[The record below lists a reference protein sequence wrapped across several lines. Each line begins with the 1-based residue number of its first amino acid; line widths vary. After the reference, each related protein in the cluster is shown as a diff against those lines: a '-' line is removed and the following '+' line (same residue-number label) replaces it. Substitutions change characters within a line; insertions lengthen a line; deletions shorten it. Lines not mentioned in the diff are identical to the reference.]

1 MRARPMRQIN
11 KLILIAVISL
21 PTTVLADT
29 DEDLR
34 ALYSLVGNW
43 YTGFLLPLGTIL
55 AGIVVLIGGIMYI
68 TSGGDA
74 SKTGRAKELI
84 FGALTGL
91 VVLVCAAL
99 IIRTLI
105 S

>member
-1 MRARPMRQIN
+1 MVSKTKIINFFLLLALAILPNIARAT
-11 KLILIAVISL
+11 S
-21 PTTVLADT
+21 

-34 ALYSLVGNW
+34 ALYGLVGNW
-43 YTGFLLPLGTIL
+43 YTGFLLPIGTIL

-68 TSGGDA
+68 SSAGDSA
-74 SKTGRAKELI
+74 KIGRAKELI

-91 VVLVCAAL
+91 VLLVCAAL